1 MPAALDDD
9 HWSSRAVPECYRT
22 LAVQGGMKMGGEAT
36 RAPLL
41 AMGVPRFRYGL
52 ARLAPAL
59 LYSLRSSR
67 TLRGAARR
75 DDP

>member
-9 HWSSRAVPECYRT
+9 HWSSRAVPERYRT
-22 LAVQGGMKMGGEAT
+22 LAVQGGMKMGGETT

-41 AMGVPRFRYGL
+41 AMGVPRLLCDL

-59 LYSLRSSR
+59 LYSSRSSR
-67 TLRGAARR
+67 YLRGAARR